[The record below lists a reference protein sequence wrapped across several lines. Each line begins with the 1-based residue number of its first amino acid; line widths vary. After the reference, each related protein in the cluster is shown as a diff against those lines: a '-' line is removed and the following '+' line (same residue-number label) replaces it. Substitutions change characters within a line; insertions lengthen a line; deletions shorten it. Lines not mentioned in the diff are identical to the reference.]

1 MKKIILI
8 ITIITSVLIY
18 SEIKKDTVVI
28 PNSAIRLRVI
38 PNSNSSQDQNIKKQ
52 VKTYLEKNTYNI
64 LKDEKNIEEARKKIN
79 ENIPVIEENVDK
91 IFKDNNYDVPYNV
104 NYGYNYF
111 PSKTYRGITYKEG
124 YYESIVIS
132 IGAAEG
138 DNWWCVLFPNLCLAD
153 LEQKDNT
160 EYKSWVIE
168 TINKIF

>member
-1 MKKIILI
+1 MSDIYK
-8 ITIITSVLIY
+8 SIY

-38 PNSNSSQDQNIKKQ
+38 PNSNSAQDQNIKKQ
-52 VKTYLEKNTYNI
+52 VNTYLEKNTYNI
-64 LKDEKNIEEARKKIN
+64 LKDEKSIKEARKKIN
-79 ENIPVIEENVDK
+79 ENIPVIEENVDR
-91 IFKDNNYDVPYNV
+91 IFKDNNYDVSYNV

-153 LEQKDNT
+153 LEQKENS

>member
-1 MKKIILI
+1 MKKIVLI
-8 ITIITSVLIY
+8 IAMITSILIY

-38 PNSNSSQDQNIKKQ
+38 PNSNSAQDQNIKKQ

-64 LKDEKNIEEARKKIN
+64 LKDEKSIKEARKKIN
-79 ENIPVIEENVDK
+79 ENIPVIEENVDR
-91 IFKDNNYDVPYNV
+91 IFKDNNYDVSYNV

-153 LEQKDNT
+153 LEQKENS

>member
-1 MKKIILI
+1 MKKIVLI
-8 ITIITSVLIY
+8 IAIITSILIY

-64 LKDEKNIEEARKKIN
+64 LKDEKSIKEARKKIN
-79 ENIPVIEENVDK
+79 ENIPVIEENVDR
-91 IFKDNNYDVPYNV
+91 IFKDNNYDVSYNV

-153 LEQKDNT
+153 LEQKENS

>member
-1 MKKIILI
+1 MKKIVLI
-8 ITIITSVLIY
+8 IAIITSILIY

-38 PNSNSSQDQNIKKQ
+38 PNSNSAQDQNIKKQ

-64 LKDEKNIEEARKKIN
+64 LKDEKSIKEARKKIN
-79 ENIPVIEENVDK
+79 ENIPVIEENVDR
-91 IFKDNNYDVPYNV
+91 IFKDNNYDVSYNV

-111 PSKTYRGITYKEG
+111 PSKTYRRITYKEG

-153 LEQKDNT
+153 LEQKENS

>member
-1 MKKIILI
+1 MKKIVLI
-8 ITIITSVLIY
+8 IAIITSILIY

-38 PNSNSSQDQNIKKQ
+38 PNSNSAQDQNIKKQ

-64 LKDEKNIEEARKKIN
+64 LKDEKSIKEARKKNN
-79 ENIPVIEENVDK
+79 ENIPVIEENVDR
-91 IFKDNNYDVPYNV
+91 IFKDNNYDVSYNV

-153 LEQKDNT
+153 LEQKENS

>member
-1 MKKIILI
+1 MKKIVLI
-8 ITIITSVLIY
+8 IAIITSILIY
-18 SEIKKDTVVI
+18 SEIKKNTVVI

-38 PNSNSSQDQNIKKQ
+38 PNSNSAQDQNIKKQ

-64 LKDEKNIEEARKKIN
+64 LKDEKSIKEARKKIN
-79 ENIPVIEENVDK
+79 ENIPVIEENVDR
-91 IFKDNNYDVPYNV
+91 IFKDNNYDVSYNV

-153 LEQKDNT
+153 LEQKENS

>member
-1 MKKIILI
+1 MKKIVLI
-8 ITIITSVLIY
+8 IAIITSILIY
-18 SEIKKDTVVI
+18 SEIKKDTIVI

-38 PNSNSSQDQNIKKQ
+38 PNSNSAQDQNIKKQ

-64 LKDEKNIEEARKKIN
+64 LKDEKSIKEARKKIN
-79 ENIPVIEENVDK
+79 ENIPVIEENVDR
-91 IFKDNNYDVPYNV
+91 IFKDNNYDVSYNV

-153 LEQKDNT
+153 LEQKENS

>member
-1 MKKIILI
+1 MKKIVLI
-8 ITIITSVLIY
+8 IAIITSILIY
-18 SEIKKDTVVI
+18 SEIKKETVVI

-38 PNSNSSQDQNIKKQ
+38 PNSNSAQDQNIKKQ

-64 LKDEKNIEEARKKIN
+64 LKDEKSIKEARKKIN
-79 ENIPVIEENVDK
+79 ENIPVIEENVGR
-91 IFKDNNYDVPYNV
+91 IFKDNNYDVSYNV

-153 LEQKDNT
+153 LEQKENS

>member
-1 MKKIILI
+1 MKKIVLI
-8 ITIITSVLIY
+8 IAIITSILIY
-18 SEIKKDTVVI
+18 SEIKKNTVVI

-38 PNSNSSQDQNIKKQ
+38 PNSNSAQDQNIKKQ

-64 LKDEKNIEEARKKIN
+64 LKDEKSIKEARKKIN
-79 ENIPVIEENVDK
+79 ENIPVIEENVGR
-91 IFKDNNYDVPYNV
+91 IFKDNNYDVSYNV

-153 LEQKDNT
+153 LEQKENS

>member
-1 MKKIILI
+1 MKKIVLI
-8 ITIITSVLIY
+8 IAIITSILIY

-38 PNSNSSQDQNIKKQ
+38 PNSNSAQDQNIKKQ

-64 LKDEKNIEEARKKIN
+64 LKDEKSIKEARKKIN
-79 ENIPVIEENVDK
+79 ENIPVIEENVDR
-91 IFKDNNYDVPYNV
+91 IFKDNNYDVSYNV

-153 LEQKDNT
+153 LEQKENSV
-160 EYKSWVIE
+160 YKSWVIE

>member
-1 MKKIILI
+1 MKKIVLI
-8 ITIITSVLIY
+8 IAIITSILIY

-38 PNSNSSQDQNIKKQ
+38 PNSNSAQDQNIKKQ

-64 LKDEKNIEEARKKIN
+64 LKDEKSIKEARKKIN
-79 ENIPVIEENVDK
+79 ENIPAIEENVDR
-91 IFKDNNYDVPYNV
+91 IFKDNNYDVSYNV

-153 LEQKDNT
+153 LEQKENS

>member
-1 MKKIILI
+1 MKKIVLI
-8 ITIITSVLIY
+8 IAIITSILIY

-38 PNSNSSQDQNIKKQ
+38 PNSNSAQDQNIKKQ

-64 LKDEKNIEEARKKIN
+64 LKDEKSIKEARKKIN
-79 ENIPVIEENVDK
+79 ENIPVIEENVDR
-91 IFKDNNYDVPYNV
+91 IFKDNNYDVSYNV

-153 LEQKDNT
+153 LEQKDNS

>member
-1 MKKIILI
+1 MKKIVLI
-8 ITIITSVLIY
+8 IAIITSILIY

-38 PNSNSSQDQNIKKQ
+38 PNSNSAQDQNIKKQ

-64 LKDEKNIEEARKKIN
+64 LKGEKSIKEARKKIN
-79 ENIPVIEENVDK
+79 ENIPVIEENVDR
-91 IFKDNNYDVPYNV
+91 IFKDNNYDVSYNV

-153 LEQKDNT
+153 LEQKENS

>member
-1 MKKIILI
+1 MKKIVLI
-8 ITIITSVLIY
+8 IAIITSILIY

-38 PNSNSSQDQNIKKQ
+38 PNSNSAQDQNIKKQ

-64 LKDEKNIEEARKKIN
+64 LKDEKSIKEARKKIN

-91 IFKDNNYDVPYNV
+91 IFKDNNYDVSYNV

>member
-1 MKKIILI
+1 MKKIVLI
-8 ITIITSVLIY
+8 IAIITSILIY

-38 PNSNSSQDQNIKKQ
+38 PNSNSAQDQNIKQ
-52 VKTYLEKNTYNI
+52 QGKTYLEKNTYNI
-64 LKDEKNIEEARKKIN
+64 LKDEKSIKEARKKIN
-79 ENIPVIEENVDK
+79 ENIPVIEENVDR
-91 IFKDNNYDVPYNV
+91 IFKDNNYDVSYNV

-153 LEQKDNT
+153 LEQKENS

>member
-1 MKKIILI
+1 MKKIVLI
-8 ITIITSVLIY
+8 IAIITSILIY

-38 PNSNSSQDQNIKKQ
+38 PNSNSAQDQNIKKQ

-64 LKDEKNIEEARKKIN
+64 LKDEKSIKEARKKIN
-79 ENIPVIEENVDK
+79 ENIPVIEENVGR
-91 IFKDNNYDVPYNV
+91 IFKDNNYDVSYNV

-153 LEQKDNT
+153 LEQKENS

>member
-1 MKKIILI
+1 MKKIVLI
-8 ITIITSVLIY
+8 IAIITSILIY

-38 PNSNSSQDQNIKKQ
+38 PNSNSAQDQNIKKQ

-64 LKDEKNIEEARKKIN
+64 LKDEKSIKEARKKIN
-79 ENIPVIEENVDK
+79 ENIPVIEENVDR

>member
-1 MKKIILI
+1 MKKIVLI
-8 ITIITSVLIY
+8 IAIITSILIY

-38 PNSNSSQDQNIKKQ
+38 PNSNSAQDQNIKKQ

-64 LKDEKNIEEARKKIN
+64 LKDEKSIKEARKKIN
-79 ENIPVIEENVDK
+79 ENIPVIEENVDR
-91 IFKDNNYDVPYNV
+91 IFKDNNYDVSYNV

>member
-1 MKKIILI
+1 MKKIVLI
-8 ITIITSVLIY
+8 IAIITSILIY

-38 PNSNSSQDQNIKKQ
+38 PNSNSAQDQNIKKQ
-52 VKTYLEKNTYNI
+52 VKTYLEKNTYNSI
-64 LKDEKNIEEARKKIN
+64 KEARKKIN
-79 ENIPVIEENVDK
+79 ENIPVIEENVDR
-91 IFKDNNYDVPYNV
+91 IFKDNNYDVSYNV

-153 LEQKDNT
+153 LEQKENS

>member
-1 MKKIILI
+1 MKKIVLI
-8 ITIITSVLIY
+8 IAIITSILIY

-38 PNSNSSQDQNIKKQ
+38 PNSNSAQDQNIKKQ

-64 LKDEKNIEEARKKIN
+64 LKDEKSIKEARKKIN
-79 ENIPVIEENVDK
+79 ENIPVIEENVDR
-91 IFKDNNYDVPYNV
+91 IFKDNNYDVSYNV

-153 LEQKDNT
+153 LEQKENS

>member
-1 MKKIILI
+1 MKKIVLI
-8 ITIITSVLIY
+8 IAIITSILIY

-38 PNSNSSQDQNIKKQ
+38 PNSNSAQDQNIKKQ

-64 LKDEKNIEEARKKIN
+64 LKDEKSIKEARKKIN
-79 ENIPVIEENVDK
+79 ENIPVIEENIDR

-153 LEQKDNT
+153 LEQKENS